1 MNEIIIV
8 KLKEAVYAGN
18 NASATITDSF
28 GTGTNILGVVLAVA
42 VAAAMLVMLTYISS
56 SFERFKRFTRL
67 IKVLK
72 NIGKTL
78 NYAAYGGLTVV
89 LIAGPV
95 MLLYW
100 GGTTAAENSE
110 ALAPVAKW
118 AVIVLGIYTGLTV
131 IGYIAKKKI
140 WRKLFSYRR
149 RLQNESYAKNIK
161 ELPGGFK

>member
-1 MNEIIIV
+1 MNEIIIEI
-8 KLKEAVYAGN
+8 KEAVLAPN
-18 NASATITDSF
+18 NATESITSAFD
-28 GTGTNILGVVLAVA
+28 TGVNLLGVVLAVA
-42 VAAAMLVMLTYISS
+42 VAAAMLLILVYVSS

-72 NIGKTL
+72 SIGKTL

-89 LIAGPV
+89 LIVGPV
-95 MLLYW
+95 MLLYY

-110 ALAPVAKW
+110 ALAPVAKY
-118 AVIVLGIYTGLTV
+118 AVIILGIYAALTV

-149 RLQNESYAKNIK
+149 RLQNEKYAKNIK